1 MIKSNKLIDFCE
13 RLPEQSCIFTARI
26 GTSQN
31 LNIIFKAILVP
42 VWEEVTGKNFIED
55 YKPHPKDTLET
66 FAYMDINDLAEE
78 CMQTCEDEGFGTEHD
93 TVRFHVFTVDLRP
106 IKSKVFKKELFETV
120 DKQADTVQALTNGLL
135 RMSEEIR
142 RTMREVTNNN
152 KEHLQT
158 IAMLSNSNVEKNRH
172 VLDLER
178 ENMARELI
186 MELYDKENDEN
197 TQDQSKSLMDKILG
211 LVQQQIHAS
220 NVDVDEVIKETIKN
234 DPEKVKEYMQDEEVV
249 EAVKKAMMDK
259 MEQDAAENHDI

>member
-13 RLPEQSCIFTARI
+13 RLPEQACIFTARI

-42 VWEEVTGKNFIED
+42 TWEEVTGKTFEED
-55 YKPHPKDTLET
+55 YKSHPKDTLET

-78 CMQTCEDEGFGTEHD
+78 CLQTCEDEGFGTEHD
-93 TVRFHVFTVDLRP
+93 TVRFHVFTSDLRP
-106 IKSKVFKKELFETV
+106 IKSKVLKKELFDQVKNDSSPIE
-120 DKQADTVQALTNGLL
+120 ALTNGLL
-135 RMSEEIR
+135 RAMEEIR
-142 RTMREVTNNN
+142 RSMREITNNN

-158 IAMLSNSNVEKNRH
+158 IAMLSNSNIEKNRH
-172 VLDLER
+172 VLELER

-211 LVQQQIHAS
+211 LVQQQINSSH
-220 NVDVDEVIKETIKN
+220 VDVDTMVKETIKN
-234 DPEKVKEYMQDEEVV
+234 DPAKVKEYMQDDAVV
-249 EAVKKAMMDK
+249 EAVKKAMLEK
-259 MEQDAAENHDI
+259 MQQEQEVKND